1 MFKQVSTI
9 ISIFLASFLS
19 LMVQSEIYPP
29 EEWAKRATT
38 SNISVSPDG
47 NRIAML
53 RINGVGENPILEIYN
68 SNDLSARPYRMDAD
82 PMEMTGLSWITDQHV
97 LFYARQK
104 VRDKIDGFNR
114 GVYSYSTG
122 LLTLDGKNSK
132 YVKSGR
138 VGRIASLLPKNKK

>member
-68 SNDLSARPYRMDAD
+68 SNDLSARPFRMDAD

-97 LFYARQK
+97 LFYARQNLPFVAPEK
-104 VRDKIDGFNR
+104 FWKMYPEREVRAKRLPQGGGPHR
-114 GVYSYSTG
+114 EVAQHARLPQGGVAT
-122 LLTLDGKNSK
+122 K
-132 YVKSGR
+132 
-138 VGRIASLLPKNKK
+138 